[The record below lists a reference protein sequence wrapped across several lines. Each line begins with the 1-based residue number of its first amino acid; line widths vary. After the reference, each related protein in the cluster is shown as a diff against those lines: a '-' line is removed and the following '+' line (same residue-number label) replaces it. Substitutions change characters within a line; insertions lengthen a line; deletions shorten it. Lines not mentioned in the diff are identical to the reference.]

1 MTLFDEGFP
10 GGHRALADITESIA
24 ELRYYRE
31 AVFRP
36 QPGLESAALKEIAAR
51 HTVE

>member
-1 MTLFDEGFP
+1 MYKRQDKN

-36 QPGLESAALKEIAAR
+36 QPGLETAELKEIAAR
-51 HTVE
+51 HQVG